1 MVQAQP
7 DLQVLQGQLDQT
19 VVTEQK
25 EPLVQLV
32 VQAQQDKRELQ
43 VLQDLQVVM
52 VLTGLKVKKV
62 R

>member
-1 MVQAQP
+1 MAR
-7 DLQVLQGQLDQT
+7 GQLVLLDQLGQT

-32 VQAQQDKRELQ
+32 VQALQDRRELQ

-52 VLTGLKVKKV
+52 ALTGLKVKKV

>member
-1 MVQAQP
+1 MAQGQ
-7 DLQVLQGQLDQT
+7 LVLLDQLDQT

-25 EPLVQLV
+25 EPQVQLV
-32 VQAQQDKRELQ
+32 AQDLQGRREPQ

-52 VLTGLKVKKV
+52 VLMGLKVKKV